1 MSLPV
6 IVRPLAERDL
16 LQAQRWYER
25 KNPGLG
31 TRFRSSVG
39 DVLQLLADSPRIF
52 PSVLQDV
59 RRAAVQHFPY
69 VLYYVV
75 RQGRILVIGC
85 FHARR
90 DPRIVLRRISDES

>member
-16 LQAQRWYER
+16 LEAQSWYER

-39 DVLQLLADSPRIF
+39 DVLQLLADSPLIF
-52 PSVLQDV
+52 PAVLREV

-69 VLYYVV
+69 VLYYLV
-75 RQGRILVIGC
+75 RRDRILVIGC

-90 DPRIVLRRISDES
+90 DPRIALRRIDSES